1 MNTFGAI
8 EGQLHAH
15 DAMIGVIATRF
26 NGFIVE
32 HLVTGAL
39 DALRHSGVREDSIEI
54 ARVPGAFE
62 LALAAKTMAKR
73 GKYGAL
79 IALGCVIRGATPHFE
94 YVASECARGLSRIAL
109 EFDLPVAFGVLT
121 TETIEQAIERAGAK
135 GGNKGADAA
144 RTAVE
149 MIGLLRELNAR

>member
-8 EGQLHAH
+8 EGQLQIP
-15 DAMIGVIATRF
+15 DAMIGVVATRF

-32 HLVTGAL
+32 HLLTGAL
-39 DALRHSGVREDSIEI
+39 DALKQHGIREDLVEI

-62 LALAAKTMAKR
+62 LSLAAKTMAKR
-73 GKYGAL
+73 GKYDAL

-94 YVASECARGLSRIAL
+94 YIASECARGLSTIAL

-135 GGNKGADAA
+135 SGNKGADAA
-144 RTAVE
+144 VTALE
-149 MIGLLRELNAR
+149 MIGLLRELNA

>member
-1 MNTFGAI
+1 MNTFGVI
-8 EGQLHAH
+8 KGQLQIR

-32 HLVTGAL
+32 HLLAGAL
-39 DALRHSGVREDSIEI
+39 DALRQHGIGEDSVEI

-62 LALAAKTMAKR
+62 LALAAKAMAKR
-73 GKYGAL
+73 GKYDAL

-94 YVASECARGLSRIAL
+94 YIASECAGGLSTIAL
-109 EFDLPVAFGVLT
+109 EFNLPVAFGVLT

-144 RTAVE
+144 VTALE
-149 MIGLLRELNAR
+149 MIGLLRELNA

>member
-1 MNTFGAI
+1 MNTFGVI
-8 EGQLHAH
+8 KGQLQIR

-32 HLVTGAL
+32 HLLAGAL
-39 DALRHSGVREDSIEI
+39 DALRQHGIGEDSVEI

-62 LALAAKTMAKR
+62 LALAAKAMAKR
-73 GKYGAL
+73 GKYDAL

-94 YVASECARGLSRIAL
+94 YIASECARGLSTIAL

-144 RTAVE
+144 VTALE
-149 MIGLLRELNAR
+149 MIGLLRELNV